1 MSLWGFWVA
10 DFLFES
16 LGNAKL
22 LSRVFVRV
30 WMCVFRWKAIKCRKK
45 VLAWMGIKHSKCSS
59 RVEMHDTRT
68 SPVITCCAALCLIC
82 KLAKCI
88 SDCDFLQTTYTTLKK
103 INKASGFV
111 SLQTQQLYI
120 KDEGGIRWDDARM
133 AFVSVSVVRWTG
145 QLGPLTNTH
154 LDAGG
159 WRGGDRN
166 RTKAMDCYWALV
178 LLENT
183 VNWIIM

>member
-1 MSLWGFWVA
+1 MSLWVA

-22 LSRVFVRV
+22 LSSVFIRVRI
-30 WMCVFRWKAIKCRKK
+30 CVFRWKAIKCRKK

-68 SPVITCCAALCLIC
+68 SPFITCCAALCVTC
-82 KLAKCI
+82 KLVKMSI
-88 SDCDFLQTTYTTLKK
+88 TLWLFTDYLHNIKK
-103 INKASGFV
+103 KHKGSGFV

-133 AFVSVSVVRWTG
+133 AFVSVSVVRRTG

-166 RTKAMDCYWALV
+166 RTKAMDCYWAIV